1 MDLHLIMNYELLI
14 INLKIML
21 LRHTTAKE
29 IDRKALT
36 INPAKTCQPVGAMY
50 AALGIH
56 GCLPHSHGSQGC
68 CSYHRS
74 ALSRHFREPI
84 LAGTSSFSEGSSV
97 FGGSA
102 NLLQSIETMFTVY
115 KPEIIAVH
123 TTCLS
128 ETIGDDLNQIVFK
141 AAEDGLIPEGKKV
154 IYCNT
159 PSYVGTHITGY
170 SNQVAAMVKFFSTA
184 TPKKRNVINL
194 VAGWMEPSDMR
205 EIKRLTKVMEAR
217 TIMFPD
223 MTDVLDAPL
232 DGHYKMYPT
241 GGTTSAD
248 LILTGDSKFTLGL
261 GQSCT
266 EDTCI
271 KLENKCKVKFDIL
284 DIPIGFK
291 ATDRFLMSLS
301 RHANLPIPQ
310 SLSDERGRLIDL
322 ISDSSKYLYG
332 KRVAL
337 WGDPDTLVPLVE
349 FLVSMDMKP
358 VYIVTGT
365 ASKYFDARMKEILK
379 DIPEAKFMSGELAD
393 MFRMH
398 QWIKQEGV
406 DLLIGNTYGK
416 YIGRDE
422 NTPLVRFG
430 FPIADRPGHNY
441 FAKTGYNGGANLVKQ
456 IMDAFLDKQD
466 KTCLEEAFEFQ
477 M

>member
-1 MDLHLIMNYELLI
+1 
-14 INLKIML
+14 ML
-21 LRHTTAKE
+21 LRHTTDKE

-36 INPAKTCQPVGAMY
+36 INPAKTCQPIGAMY

-74 ALSRHFREPI
+74 TLTRHFKEPVV
-84 LAGTSSFSEGSSV
+84 AATSSFSEGSSV

-102 NLLQSIETMFTVY
+102 NLVQAIETMFTVY
-115 KPEIIAVH
+115 KPEVIAVH

-128 ETIGDDLNQIVFK
+128 ETIGDDLTQIISK
-141 AAEDGLIPEGKKV
+141 ANEDGLIPEGKFV

-170 SNQVAAMVKFFSTA
+170 SNQVAAMVKFFSTS
-184 TPKKRNVINL
+184 TPKKRNVVNL

-205 EIKRLTKVMEAR
+205 EIKRLAQVMEAR

-223 MTDVLDAPL
+223 MTGVLDTPL
-232 DGHYKMYPT
+232 NGKYHMYPD
-241 GGTTSAD
+241 GGTTIPELRA
-248 LILTGDSKFTLGL
+248 TGDSKFTIGL
-261 GQSCT
+261 GQYCT
-266 EDTCI
+266 EDACI
-271 KLENKCKVKFDIL
+271 KLENKCKVKFEVT
-284 DIPIGFK
+284 DIPIGLK

-301 RHANLPIPQ
+301 RHANLPIPD
-310 SLSDERGRLIDL
+310 SITEERGRLIDL
-322 ISDSSKYLYG
+322 IADNAKYLYG

-337 WGDPDTLVPLVE
+337 WGDPDTLIPLTE
-349 FLVSMDMKP
+349 FLVSLDMRP

-365 ASKYFDARMKEILK
+365 PGKVFDERMAEILK
-379 DIPEAKFMSGELAD
+379 DIPEAKFMSGERAD
-393 MFRMH
+393 MFRLH

-416 YIGRDE
+416 YIARDE
-422 NTPLVRFG
+422 DTPFIRFG
-430 FPIADRPGHNY
+430 FPIADRAGHNY
-441 FAKTGYNGGANLVKQ
+441 FPKTGYVGASNLAIQ
-456 IMDAFLDKQD
+456 ILNAFMDHQD
-466 KTCLEEAFEFQ
+466 RTCPEEKVEFQ

>member
-1 MDLHLIMNYELLI
+1 
-14 INLKIML
+14 ML

-36 INPAKTCQPVGAMY
+36 INPAKTCQPIGAMY

-74 ALSRHFREPI
+74 ALSRHFKEPVI
-84 LAGTSSFSEGSSV
+84 AGTSSFSEGSSV
-97 FGGSA
+97 FGGQA
-102 NLLQSIETMFTVY
+102 NLVQAIDTMFTVY
-115 KPEIIAVH
+115 DPEVIAVH

-128 ETIGDDLNQIVFK
+128 ETIGDDMTAIISK
-141 AAEDGLIPEGKKV
+141 ANEDGHIPEGKHV

-159 PSYVGTHITGY
+159 PSYVGSHVTGY
-170 SNQVAAMVKFFSTA
+170 SNMVASMVKSFATA
-184 TPKKRNVINL
+184 TPKKRNVVNL

-205 EIKRLTKVMEAR
+205 EIKRLASVMEAR
-217 TIMFPD
+217 TLMFPD
-223 MTDVLDAPL
+223 MSDVLDSPL
-232 DGHYKMYPT
+232 DGHYKMYPK
-241 GGTTSAD
+241 GGTTIEQLKS
-248 LILTGDSKFTLGL
+248 TGDSKFTLGL
-261 GQSCT
+261 GQYCT

-271 KLENKCKVKFDIL
+271 KLDNKCKVKFEML

-301 RHANLPIPQ
+301 RHANVPIPET
-310 SLSDERGRLIDL
+310 LSDERGRLIDL

-337 WGDPDTLVPLVE
+337 WGDPDTLIPLTE

-365 ASKYFDARMKEILK
+365 PGKYFDDRMKEILK
-379 DIPEAKFMSGELAD
+379 DIPEAKYKSGELAD

-416 YIGRDE
+416 YIARDE
-422 NTPLVRFG
+422 NTPFVRFG

-441 FAKTGYNGGANLVKQ
+441 FEKTGYNGAANLLKQ
-456 IMDAFLDKQD
+456 ILDAFLDKED
-466 KTCLEEAFEFQ
+466 RTCPEEKLEFQ
-477 M
+477 L

>member
-1 MDLHLIMNYELLI
+1 
-14 INLKIML
+14 ML
-21 LRHTTAKE
+21 LKHTTDKE

-36 INPAKTCQPVGAMY
+36 INPAKTCQPIGAMY

-74 ALSRHFREPI
+74 TLTRHFKEPVV
-84 LAGTSSFSEGSSV
+84 AATSSFSEGSSV

-102 NLLQSIETMFTVY
+102 NLLQAIETMFTVY
-115 KPEIIAVH
+115 KPEVIAVH

-128 ETIGDDLNQIVFK
+128 ETIGDDLNQIVSK
-141 AAEDGLIPEGKKV
+141 ANEDGLVPEGKYV

-184 TPKKRNVINL
+184 TPKKKNVVNL

-205 EIKRLTKVMEAR
+205 EIKRLAQVMEAR

-223 MTDVLDAPL
+223 MTGVLDTPL
-232 DGHYKMYPT
+232 NGKYVMYPN
-241 GGTTSAD
+241 GGTTIPELRA
-248 LILTGDSKFTLGL
+248 TGDSKFTIGL
-261 GQSCT
+261 GQYCT
-266 EDTCI
+266 EDACI
-271 KLENKCKVKFDIL
+271 KLENKCKVKFEVV
-284 DIPIGFK
+284 DIPIGLK

-301 RHANLPIPQ
+301 RHANLPIPD
-310 SLSDERGRLIDL
+310 SITEERGQLIDL
-322 ISDSSKYLYG
+322 IADNAKYLYG

-337 WGDPDTLVPLVE
+337 WGDPDTLIPLTE
-349 FLVSMDMKP
+349 LLVSLDMRP
-358 VYIVTGT
+358 VYIVSGT
-365 ASKYFDARMKEILK
+365 PGKPFDERMSEILK
-379 DIPEAKFMSGELAD
+379 DIPEAKFMSGERAD
-393 MFRMH
+393 MFRLH

-416 YIGRDE
+416 YIARDE
-422 NTPLVRFG
+422 DTPFIRFG
-430 FPIADRPGHNY
+430 FPIADRAGHNY
-441 FAKTGYNGGANLVKQ
+441 FPKTGYVGATNLVIQ
-456 IMDAFLDKQD
+456 ILNAFMEHQD
-466 KTCLEEAFEFQ
+466 RTCPEEKVEFQ